1 MKQATRRRLLELN
14 RRFYERTAEA
24 FDATRGRPWPGWQ
37 QVLMRLPEVGPVRVL
52 DVGCGNGRLAGFLGE
67 ALDERLHYVGVDGSA
82 ALLNAAAKRFAGPGR
97 EFLARDFLAQRPQSV
112 LPDGPFELVA
122 LFGVLHHVPGEDAR
136 AELLR
141 ACTDRL
147 APGGLFALTFWRY
160 DRDPRFARKRV
171 DPRSL
176 RPPLDPAELDPGDA
190 LLTFGTDPGAVRYCH
205 LPDADERERLL
216 RACGLRQVA
225 RFAADGAGDRLND
238 YVLLG
243 R

>member
-1 MKQATRRRLLELN
+1 MKQPTRRQLLELN

-37 QVLMRLPEVGPVRVL
+37 RLLTHLPKSGPVRVL

-82 ALLNAAAKRFAGPGR
+82 ALLNAGAQRFGAPRR
-97 EFLARDFLAQRPQSV
+97 EFLPLDFLAQRPQSV

-122 LFGVLHHVPGEDAR
+122 LFGVIHHVPGEDAR

-141 ACTDRL
+141 AGADRL
-147 APGGLFALTFWRY
+147 APDGLLALTFWRY
-160 DRDPRFARKRV
+160 DRDPRFARKRI
-171 DPRSL
+171 DPRTL

-190 LLTFGTDPGAVRYCH
+190 LLSFGTERGAVRFCH
-205 LPDADERERLL
+205 FPTAEERERLL
-216 RACGLRQVA
+216 RACGLHQVA
-225 RFAADGAGDRLND
+225 RFEADGAGDRLND
-238 YVLLG
+238 YVLL
-243 R
+243 RR